1 MDITGVHF
9 MAQENCFLPLLIDMS
24 GRKVVIF
31 GGGSVGERKALLF
44 SRYADVTVISK
55 GFTPCI
61 RQLHEENKIK
71 LVEANVSDL
80 TNEQTDIFLDG
91 AFLVIPAT
99 NERSVNERILSVAK
113 ARNILSNPVDSIG
126 DVTVPSVIKRGSLTI
141 SISTSGSSP
150 AFSRFAR
157 QRIEEVITPQ
167 FDDMIRIQENLRA
180 YLKEKVPEQMDR
192 KDILWQVL
200 ESGEVWEA
208 LEVSYEKGYNVALG
222 IVTEKINGKVR

>member
-1 MDITGVHF
+1 

-99 NERSVNERILSVAK
+99 NDRSVNERLLSAAK
-113 ARNILSNPVDSIG
+113 TKNILSNPVDFIG
-126 DVTVPSVIKRGSLTI
+126 DVTVPAVIKRGDLTI

-167 FDDMIRIQENLRA
+167 FDDMIRIQESLRT
-180 YLKEKVPEQMDR
+180 YLKEKVPEQNDR

-200 ESGEVWEA
+200 KSREVWEG